1 MKRVLFVIVTLSI
14 TFGLYFAMSS
24 AKPKASKPKTKAV
37 VKLFQTKAIEATTQ
51 SVEIQLRGRILS
63 TQRFEVSP
71 EMPGVIESS
80 GFRLKTGQRV
90 TRGQS
95 LLRVDSRSAQLQA
108 ELLKAQL
115 LTTLTTFLPELSQQ
129 YPDSLPA
136 WQQYFDDLNSGASAT
151 IPKVT
156 DSRLQMLVHRM
167 GVSAQHY
174 QYQQQLVA
182 LSKHSLRAP
191 FTGTVIQTSV
201 TEGSRVA
208 PGQILGSFVGLQNY
222 EMQIEIPLGMVEH
235 LKVGSEV
242 MIELEGSDEQIQGRL
257 ARVGQAVNARSQT
270 VPGAVKIRAQGKQ
283 ILDSRY
289 GVATL
294 KSKPLP
300 STFSLAAEAVM
311 NQDKVLLIE
320 DGKLQEQSAQ
330 VLLRSQDSVYLSME
344 GFQEGQVVV
353 NELFQEF
360 IPGMAAQ
367 SRSQEAQP

>member
-1 MKRVLFVIVTLSI
+1 M
-14 TFGLYFAMSS
+14 
-24 AKPKASKPKTKAV
+24 
-37 VKLFQTKAIEATTQ
+37 
-51 SVEIQLRGRILS
+51 
-63 TQRFEVSP
+63 
-71 EMPGVIESS
+71 
-80 GFRLKTGQRV
+80 
-90 TRGQS
+90 
-95 LLRVDSRSAQLQA
+95 
-108 ELLKAQL
+108 
-115 LTTLTTFLPELSQQ
+115 
-129 YPDSLPA
+129 
-136 WQQYFDDLNSGASAT
+136 
-151 IPKVT
+151 
-156 DSRLQMLVHRM
+156 
-167 GVSAQHY
+167 
-174 QYQQQLVA
+174 
-182 LSKHSLRAP
+182 
-191 FTGTVIQTSV
+191 
-201 TEGSRVA
+201 
-208 PGQILGSFVGLQNY
+208 LGSFVGLQNY

-235 LKVGSEV
+235 LKLGSQV
-242 MIELEGSDEQIQGRL
+242 MIELEGSNVQIQGRL

-270 VPGAVKIRAQGKQ
+270 VPGAVKIKSSGKQ

-294 KSKPLP
+294 KSKPLK